1 MFKKVKQNRIYKDI
15 SNQILEAIFRGDLK
29 PKDKLPSE
37 NELTKI
43 FGVSRVT
50 VREAIRTLEH
60 SGVIEVR
67 QGSLGGAYI
76 REMDLDAVVGQIGNA
91 LRMTNVTF
99 QHLADARA
107 TLEEIIL
114 SKSIPSKMDDED
126 FWRLENNIAAA
137 ESHFKENRGR
147 ERLFAN
153 FEFHTMIAE
162 MTGNPIIIIMHKL
175 IVDLSFYFFEN
186 VEPSV
191 PMIQKTFEDHKKIV
205 ELLKQ
210 GEFEK
215 ASHVCSRHIR
225 EVSARI
231 VEKSKQQSLL
241 SRLT

>member
-1 MFKKVKQNRIYKDI
+1 MYENIQN
-15 SNQILEAIFRGDLK
+15 QVLEAIFRGDLK

-50 VREAIRTLEH
+50 VREAIRALEH
-60 SGVIEVR
+60 SGIIEVR

-76 REMDLDAVVGQIGNA
+76 KEMDLDSVVGQIGSA

-114 SKSIPSKMDDED
+114 SKSIPSKMDDD
-126 FWRLENNIAAA
+126 NFLRLENNIAAA
-137 ESHFKENRGR
+137 ESHFKENRNR
-147 ERLFAN
+147 ERLITN

-162 MTGNPIIIIMHKL
+162 MTGNPIFILMHKL

-205 ELLKQ
+205 QLLKQ
-210 GEFEK
+210 DEFEK
-215 ASHVCSRHIR
+215 ASYICSRHIQ

-241 SRLT
+241 NRLT